1 MIMSR
6 YICIVRSPS
15 TYAREYTVTTSSAY
29 KAAQELGRCEGGE
42 VVEIVR
48 PRSGR
53 VVSAVVWSSA
63 ARRYYRVY
71 CGGDALC

>member
-1 MIMSR
+1 MSR
-6 YICIVRSPS
+6 YICTVRSPS

-29 KAAQELGRCEGGE
+29 KAAQDLGRGE
-42 VVEIVR
+42 SGETVEITR

-53 VVSAVVWSSA
+53 VVSAAMWSSEG
-63 ARRYYRVY
+63 RRYYRVY

>member
-1 MIMSR
+1 MSK
-6 YICIVRSPS
+6 YICTVRSPS

-29 KAAQELGRCEGGE
+29 KAAQDLGRGEGGE

-53 VVSAVVWSSA
+53 VVSAVRWSSEG
-63 ARRYYRVY
+63 RRYYRAAREEV
-71 CGGDALC
+71 C

>member
-1 MIMSR
+1 MAR
-6 YICIVRSPS
+6 YICTVWSPS

-29 KAAQELGRCEGGE
+29 KAAQDLGRGEGGE

-53 VVSAVVWSSA
+53 VVSAAIWSA
-63 ARRYYRVY
+63 EGRRYYRAS

>member
-1 MIMSR
+1 MSR
-6 YICIVRSPS
+6 YICTVWSPS

-29 KAAQELGRCEGGE
+29 KAAQDLGRGE
-42 VVEIVR
+42 SGEIVEITR

-53 VVSAVVWSSA
+53 VVSAAMWSTDD
-63 ARRYYRVY
+63 RRYYRAS

>member
-1 MIMSR
+1 MAK

-15 TYAREYTVTTSSAY
+15 TYAREYTVTTSSAC
-29 KAAQELGRCEGGE
+29 KAAQELGRADGGE
-42 VVEIVR
+42 VVEIKR

-53 VVSAVVWSSA
+53 VVSMARWSDED
-63 ARRYYRVY
+63 RRYYGSY

>member
-1 MIMSR
+1 MAK
-6 YICIVRSPS
+6 YICTVWSPS

-29 KAAQELGRCEGGE
+29 KAAQDLGRGEGGE
-42 VVEIVR
+42 VVEIKR

-53 VVSAVVWSSA
+53 VVSMARWSDED
-63 ARRYYRVY
+63 RRYYGSY

>member
-1 MIMSR
+1 MSR
-6 YICIVRSPS
+6 YICTVRSPS
-15 TYAREYTVTTSSAY
+15 TYPREYTVTTSSAY
-29 KAAQELGRCEGGE
+29 KAAQDLGRGEGGE

-53 VVSAVVWSSA
+53 VVSAAIWSA
-63 ARRYYRVY
+63 EARRYYRAS

>member
-1 MIMSR
+1 MSK
-6 YICIVRSPS
+6 YICTVRSPS

-29 KAAQELGRCEGGE
+29 KAAQEVGRGEGGE

-53 VVSAVVWSSA
+53 VVSAARWSSED
-63 ARRYYRVY
+63 RRYYRAI

>member
-6 YICIVRSPS
+6 YICTVWSPS

-29 KAAQELGRCEGGE
+29 KAAQDLGRGE
-42 VVEIVR
+42 SGETVEITR

-53 VVSAVVWSSA
+53 VVSAAVWSSA
-63 ARRYYRVY
+63 DRRYYRVY

>member
-48 PRSGR
+48 PRTPWIVQSC
-53 VVSAVVWSSA
+53 
-63 ARRYYRVY
+63 ARWDPERRTYYR
-71 CGGDALC
+71 CSL

>member
-1 MIMSR
+1 MAK

-29 KAAQELGRCEGGE
+29 KAAQDLGRAESGE
-42 VVEIVR
+42 NVEIIR

-53 VVSAVVWSSA
+53 VVSAARWSSEG
-63 ARRYYRVY
+63 RRYYRAAREEVF
-71 CGGDALC
+71 

>member
-1 MIMSR
+1 MSR
-6 YICIVRSPS
+6 YICTVWSPS

-29 KAAQELGRCEGGE
+29 KAAQDFGRGEGGE
-42 VVEIVR
+42 VVEITR

-53 VVSAVVWSSA
+53 VVSAAMWSSEG
-63 ARRYYRVY
+63 RRYYRVY

>member
-1 MIMSR
+1 MSR
-6 YICIVRSPS
+6 YICTVRSPS

-29 KAAQELGRCEGGE
+29 KAAQDLGRGEGGE

-53 VVSAVVWSSA
+53 VVSAAMWSTEG
-63 ARRYYRVY
+63 RRYYRAS
-71 CGGDALC
+71 CGGDAPC

>member
-1 MIMSR
+1 MSR
-6 YICIVRSPS
+6 YICTVRSPS

-29 KAAQELGRCEGGE
+29 KAAQDLGRGEGGE

-53 VVSAVVWSSA
+53 VMSVAMWSTEG
-63 ARRYYRVY
+63 RRYYRAS

>member
-1 MIMSR
+1 MSR
-6 YICIVRSPS
+6 YICTVRSPS

-29 KAAQELGRCEGGE
+29 KAAQDLGRGEGGE

-53 VVSAVVWSSA
+53 VVSVAMWSTEG
-63 ARRYYRVY
+63 RRYYRAS

>member
-1 MIMSR
+1 MPR
-6 YICIVRSPS
+6 YICTVWSPS

-29 KAAQELGRCEGGE
+29 NAAQDLGRGEGGE
-42 VVEIVR
+42 VVEITR

-53 VVSAVVWSSA
+53 VVSAARWSSED
-63 ARRYYRVY
+63 RRYYRAS